1 MYEKSY
7 TEITTPEILKEG
19 LIIYAWAEIE
29 PNSIQIEIERSIVM
43 DNLSRQTF
51 DFRVLN
57 FLSKTQYR
65 KLTKENYYQHMK
77 WNVTSERKTFSLE
90 VKMKS

>member
-19 LIIYAWAEIE
+19 FMISAWAEIE
-29 PNSIQIEIERSIVM
+29 PESIHIEIERSIVM

-65 KLTKENYYQHMK
+65 KLKKENYYQHVK
-77 WNVTSERKTFSLE
+77 WNLT
-90 VKMKS
+90 